1 MGSLSTRRSWSS
13 GRDGYVNKYFI
24 YKVTLKTIE
33 DYIRE
38 NAGTEDTVN
47 NTVLLRVLFTNST
60 KSQRQLN
67 QELTTLHLEDAVEGW
82 LEDYW
87 EWGSQVDEQQVQVHR
102 SRKQNGPG
110 MTLLLKNQFHA
121 SQIVNI
127 LIIPNIYRTLSICQ
141 ALL

>member
-82 LEDYW
+82 LEDY
-87 EWGSQVDEQQVQVHR
+87 
-102 SRKQNGPG
+102 
-110 MTLLLKNQFHA
+110 
-121 SQIVNI
+121 
-127 LIIPNIYRTLSICQ
+127 
-141 ALL
+141 